1 MALSIQQQIEQKTKS
16 RDKLD
21 EELRVLKI
29 RLKEQQQKQNEK
41 MSKSIGDKIIRF
53 LEKQNG
59 RCVTIEDEK
68 RLLQFLK
75 EQDFK

>member
-1 MALSIQQQIEQKTKS
+1 MALSIQQQIDQKTKS

-21 EELRVLKI
+21 EDIRVLKI

-53 LEKQNG
+53 LRNLSI
-59 RCVTIEDEK
+59 V
-68 RLLQFLK
+68 
-75 EQDFK
+75 